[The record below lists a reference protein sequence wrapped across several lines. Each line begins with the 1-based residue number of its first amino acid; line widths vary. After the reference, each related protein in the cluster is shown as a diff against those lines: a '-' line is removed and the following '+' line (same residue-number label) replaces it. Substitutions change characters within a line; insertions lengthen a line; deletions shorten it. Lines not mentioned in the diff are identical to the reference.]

1 MENRLISDIVCR
13 GFSVGASDVHLIDGR
28 PAFYRINGQL
38 TCIADTP
45 QLRGEEIIAWGQGLL
60 AGYQRSGRVEEVGHT
75 DFAVTFEELGRL
87 RINIYFQ
94 AGTWAA
100 ALRLIPPDIPGLD
113 LLGVPEIIKDLL
125 AEDAG
130 LVLVSGAAGNGKST
144 TLAGMIGYINQHQSR
159 HIVTLE
165 DPIEFEHL
173 HDNSIISQR
182 EVGID
187 TPDFAQGLKSALRQ
201 DPDVIMVGEMRDYE
215 TTAIAIT
222 AAETGHLVLTSLHS
236 RSAVQTLERII
247 DIFPHQHQAQIR
259 GQLAS
264 SLLGVMNQQLIPSP
278 DGRKRWL
285 ATEIMVANYAIRNL
299 IRENRIHQLD
309 SAIQTGT
316 ALGMMSM
323 SKSVRLLLQQK
334 KISPHEA
341 RRRMGAD
348 WLIE

>member
-1 MENRLISDIVCR
+1 MESQYIADIVYR
-13 GFSVGASDVHLIDGR
+13 GFSLGASDIHLVDGR
-28 PAFYRINGQL
+28 PALYRINGQL
-38 TCIADTP
+38 MCRPGTP
-45 QLRGEEIIAWGQGLL
+45 PIRGEEIIAWGLDL
-60 AGYQRSGRVEEVGHT
+60 SAGYQRSDRVDAAGHM
-75 DFAVTFEELGRL
+75 DFAATFEGLGRL

-100 ALRLIPPDIPGLD
+100 ALRLIPQEIPGLES
-113 LLGVPEIIKDLL
+113 LGVPEIIKDLL
-125 AEDAG
+125 AEEAG
-130 LVLVSGAAGNGKST
+130 LILVSGSAGNGKST
-144 TLAGMIGYINQHQSR
+144 TLAGMIGYINKHQSR

-165 DPIEFEHL
+165 DPIEYRHL

-182 EVGID
+182 EIGTD

-222 AAETGHLVLTSLHS
+222 AAETGHLVLASLHS

-247 DIFPHQHQAQIR
+247 DVFPYQHQAQIR
-259 GQLAS
+259 GQLAT
-264 SLLGVMNQQLIPSP
+264 SLLGVMNQQLIPST

-285 ATEIMVANYAIRNL
+285 AAEIMVTNYAIRNL
-299 IRENRIHQLD
+299 IRESRIHQID

-316 ALGMMSM
+316 ALGMISM
-323 SKSVRLLLQQK
+323 AKSMRYLLQQK

-348 WLIE
+348 WLNE